1 MRDEWERWDWRSV
14 VAVLLSLMALGL
26 VRYAATGVAKHG
38 AEQREAARRQ
48 EAMRHLG
55 EGMDAASRQRLHAVL
70 GDSALARSTAD
81 ADSEDLF
88 K

>member
-1 MRDEWERWDWRSV
+1 MRDEWERWDWKAV
-14 VAVLLSLMALGL
+14 VAVLLSLLAVGL
-26 VRYAATGVAKHG
+26 VRYGATSAAKHG

-55 EGMDAASRQRLHAVL
+55 EHMDAASRQRLHAIL